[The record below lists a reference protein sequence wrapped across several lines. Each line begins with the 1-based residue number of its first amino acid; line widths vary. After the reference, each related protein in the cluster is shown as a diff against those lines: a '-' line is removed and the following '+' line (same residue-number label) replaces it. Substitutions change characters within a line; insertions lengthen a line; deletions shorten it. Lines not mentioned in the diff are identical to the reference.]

1 MSPRPPI
8 FVSAVSRELK
18 SARQLV
24 ANTLTFLGYEP
35 VWQDIF
41 GTEGGDL
48 RAMLRQQIDQC
59 KGVVQLV
66 GQCYG
71 AEPPIA
77 DNHYGRISYTQF
89 EALYAREQGKKVWY
103 LFIDETFPIETH
115 DPEPAELRELQ
126 AAYRRRVQVDAHLFH
141 SLTSREG
148 LEAGVLKLRD
158 DLTKLRRGAK
168 QWAAGVAILLVVS
181 VGLGFWLLRGQRE
194 TTQEMRETKKALT
207 EVASE
212 MAKLRQGL
220 QEYPQVEAQVKQ
232 SKTEED
238 PAALQERVYKELSKK
253 VGVDDKLLRN
263 ALPRLAEN
271 LQHAPEATNY
281 ERANA
286 AYFKKDYPEAERL
299 ALLAADEAEK
309 AAKPESAALALKLAG
324 WCAEERVQ
332 YAVAMQHFRRAEKL
346 TDSQRNPKEWA
357 LLEQEIADLLLDQG
371 QYGEAE
377 QALRRVL
384 EVHTRLSTPE
394 AFETLRAR
402 TSLASALEH
411 LGKPAEAETQYRAVL
426 KLATDVWG
434 SEDWRTLTA
443 RGGLANTL
451 SDQGKLAEAEAEYRE
466 VLALREKKLGS
477 ESRDTL
483 MARHNLATILSQE
496 DKYAEAEME
505 FRRVLKLR
513 EKVLG
518 PEHPDTLMTRS
529 NLGNLL
535 AKQGKYR
542 EAESELREVI
552 ALKEK
557 VLGPRH
563 PETLSSCYN
572 LALDLARAGKLR
584 EAMPFARRAVEGA
597 REALG
602 ADHPSTKRYLILLN
616 KLEKDGAGR

>member
-8 FVSAVSRELK
+8 FISAVSKELR

-89 EALYAREQGKKVWY
+89 EALYARDRGKKVWY
-103 LFIDETFPIETH
+103 LFIDETFPIEAH
-115 DPEPAELRELQ
+115 DPEPEELHELQ
-126 AAYRRRVQVDAHLFH
+126 AAYRRRVQADAHLFH
-141 SLTSREG
+141 SLTSREA

-158 DLTKLRRGAK
+158 DLTKLRRGVK
-168 QWAAGVAILLVVS
+168 QWALGVAILLIIS

-207 EVASE
+207 EMASE

-220 QEYPQVEAQVKQ
+220 LEYPQVEAQVKQ
-232 SKTEED
+232 SKAEEE
-238 PAALQERVYKELSKK
+238 PAVLQERVYKELGKK
-253 VGVDDKLLRN
+253 IGVDDKLLRS

-271 LQHAPEATNY
+271 LKHAPDATNY

-286 AYFKKDYPEAERL
+286 VYFKKDYAEAERL
-299 ALLAADEAEK
+299 ALLAAEEAEK
-309 AAKPESAALALKLAG
+309 AAKPEEAVLALKLAG
-324 WCAEERVQ
+324 WSAEERIQ
-332 YAVAMQHFRRAEKL
+332 YAAAMQYFRRAESL
-346 TDSQRNPKEWA
+346 IDSQRNAKEWA
-357 LLEQEIADLLLDQG
+357 VVEQEIADLLLDQG
-371 QYGEAE
+371 QYAEAE
-377 QALRRVL
+377 KTLRRVL
-384 EVHTRLSTPE
+384 EVHARLSGPE
-394 AFETLRAR
+394 DFATLKTR
-402 TSLASALEH
+402 TSLASALEQQ
-411 LGKPAEAETQYRAVL
+411 GKSSEAETQYRAVF

-434 SEDWRTLTA
+434 PEDWRTLTA
-443 RGGLANTL
+443 RGGLASAL
-451 SDQGKLAEAEAEYRE
+451 GDQGKLAEAEAEYRE
-466 VLALREKKLGS
+466 VLTLREKRLGS

-483 MARHNLATILSQE
+483 MARHNLATILSRQ
-496 DKYAEAEME
+496 DKYAEAEAE
-505 FRRVLKLR
+505 FRLVLRLR

-518 PEHPDTLMTRS
+518 SENPDTLMTRS

-542 EAESELREVI
+542 EAENELREVI

-557 VLGPRH
+557 ILGPRH

-572 LALDLARAGKLR
+572 LALALARAGKIR
-584 EAMPFARRAVEGA
+584 DAMPFARKAAEGA
-597 REALG
+597 REVLG
-602 ADHPSTKRYLILLN
+602 NDHPSTKRYFILRD
-616 KLEKDGAGR
+616 K

>member
-8 FVSAVSRELK
+8 FISAVSKELR

-89 EALYAREQGKKVWY
+89 EALYARDRGKKVWY
-103 LFIDETFPIETH
+103 LFIDETFPIEAH
-115 DPEPAELRELQ
+115 DPEPEELHELQ
-126 AAYRRRVQVDAHLFH
+126 GAYRRRVQADAHLFH
-141 SLTSREG
+141 SLTSREA

-158 DLTKLRRGAK
+158 DLTKLRRGVK
-168 QWAAGVAILLVVS
+168 QWALGVAILLIIS

-207 EVASE
+207 EMASE

-220 QEYPQVEAQVKQ
+220 LEYPQVEAQVKQ
-232 SKTEED
+232 SKAEEE
-238 PAALQERVYKELSKK
+238 PAVLQERVYKELGKK
-253 VGVDDKLLRN
+253 IGVDDKLLRS

-271 LQHAPEATNY
+271 LKHAPDATNY

-286 AYFKKDYPEAERL
+286 VYFKKDYAEAERL
-299 ALLAADEAEK
+299 ALLAAEEAEK
-309 AAKPESAALALKLAG
+309 AAKPEEAVLALKLAG
-324 WCAEERVQ
+324 WSAEERIQ
-332 YAVAMQHFRRAEKL
+332 YAAAMQYFRRAESL
-346 TDSQRNPKEWA
+346 IDSQRNAKEWA
-357 LLEQEIADLLLDQG
+357 VVEQEIADLLLDQG
-371 QYGEAE
+371 QYAEAE
-377 QALRRVL
+377 KTLRRVL
-384 EVHTRLSTPE
+384 EVHARLSGPE
-394 AFETLRAR
+394 DFATLKTR
-402 TSLASALEH
+402 TSLASALEQQ
-411 LGKPAEAETQYRAVL
+411 GKSSEAETQYRAVF

-434 SEDWRTLTA
+434 PEDWRTLTA
-443 RGGLANTL
+443 RGGLASAL
-451 SDQGKLAEAEAEYRE
+451 GDQGKLAEAEAEYRE
-466 VLALREKKLGS
+466 VLTLREKSLGS

-483 MARHNLATILSQE
+483 MARHNLATMLSRQ
-496 DKYAEAEME
+496 DKYAEAEAE
-505 FRRVLKLR
+505 FRLVLRLR

-518 PEHPDTLMTRS
+518 SENPDTLMTRS

-542 EAESELREVI
+542 EAENELREVI

-557 VLGPRH
+557 ILGPRH

-572 LALDLARAGKLR
+572 LALALARAGKIR
-584 EAMPFARRAVEGA
+584 DAMPFARKAAEGA
-597 REALG
+597 REVLG
-602 ADHPSTKRYLILLN
+602 NDHPSTKRYFILLD
-616 KLEKDGAGR
+616 KLEKDSGGH

>member
-1 MSPRPPI
+1 MSPRPLI
-8 FVSAVSRELK
+8 FVSAVSRELR

-89 EALYAREQGKKVWY
+89 EALYARERGKKVWY
-103 LFIDETFPIETH
+103 LFIDETFPIEAH
-115 DPEPAELRELQ
+115 DPEPAELHELQ
-126 AAYRRRVQVDAHLFH
+126 AAYRRRVQSDAHLFH
-141 SLTSREG
+141 SLTSREA

-158 DLTKLRRGAK
+158 DLTKLRRGVK
-168 QWAAGVAILLVVS
+168 QWALGVAVLLVVS

-207 EVASE
+207 EMASE

-220 QEYPQVEAQVKQ
+220 LEYPQVEAQVKQ
-232 SKTEED
+232 SKSEED
-238 PAALQERVYKELSKK
+238 PAAVQERVYKELSKK

-271 LQHAPEATNY
+271 VTRATDASSY

-286 AYFKKDYPEAERL
+286 AYFKKDYAEAERL
-299 ALLAADEAEK
+299 ALLAAEEAEK
-309 AAKPESAALALKLAG
+309 AAKPADAVRALKLAG
-324 WCAEERVQ
+324 WCAGERIQ
-332 YAVAMQHFRRAEKL
+332 YASAMQHFRRAEGL
-346 TDSQRNPKEWA
+346 LDPQRDAKEWA
-357 LLEQEIADLLLDQG
+357 SLKQEVADLLLDQG
-371 QYGEAE
+371 QYAEAE
-377 QALRRVL
+377 KTLRRVL
-384 EVHTRLSTPE
+384 EVHTRLSGPE
-394 AFETLRAR
+394 DFETLRTR

-411 LGKPAEAETQYRAVL
+411 QGKAAEAETQYRAVY

-434 SEDWRTLTA
+434 PEDSRTLTA
-443 RGGLANTL
+443 RGGLASAL
-451 SDQGKLAEAEAEYRE
+451 SDQDKFAEAEAEYRE
-466 VLALREKKLGS
+466 VLKLREKSLGA
-477 ESRDTL
+477 EARDTL
-483 MARHNLATILSQE
+483 MARHNLATILSRE
-496 DKYAEAEME
+496 DKYPEAEAE
-505 FRRVLKLR
+505 FRLVLRLR

-535 AKQGKYR
+535 AKQGKFR

-572 LALDLARAGKLR
+572 LALNLARAGKLR
-584 EAMPFARRAVEGA
+584 DAMPFARRAAEGA
-597 REALG
+597 REVLG
-602 ADHPSTKRYLILLN
+602 NDHPSTKRYFVLLD
-616 KLEKDGAGR
+616 KLEKDTGGR

>member
-8 FVSAVSRELK
+8 FISAVSKELR

-71 AEPPIA
+71 AEPPIV

-89 EALYAREQGKKVWY
+89 EALYARERGKKVWY
-103 LFIDETFPIETH
+103 LFIDETFPIEAH
-115 DPEPAELRELQ
+115 DPEPEELHELQ
-126 AAYRRRVQVDAHLFH
+126 AAYRRRVQADAHLFH
-141 SLTSREG
+141 SLTSREA

-158 DLTKLRRGAK
+158 DLTKLRRGVK
-168 QWAAGVAILLVVS
+168 QWALGVAILLIVS

-207 EVASE
+207 EMASE

-220 QEYPQVEAQVKQ
+220 LEYPQAESQVRQ
-232 SKTEED
+232 SRKEED
-238 PAALQERVYKELSKK
+238 PAVLQDRVYKELSKK
-253 VGVDDKLLRN
+253 VGVDDKLLRS

-271 LQHAPEATNY
+271 LKHAPDATNY

-299 ALLAADEAEK
+299 ALLAAEDAEK
-309 AAKPESAALALKLAG
+309 ATKPEAAVLALKLAG
-324 WCAEERVQ
+324 WCAEERIQ
-332 YAVAMQHFRRAEKL
+332 YATAMQYFRRAEGL
-346 TDSQRNPKEWA
+346 IDSQRYAKDWA
-357 LLEQEIADLLLDQG
+357 LVEQEIADLLLDQG
-371 QYGEAE
+371 QYAEAE
-377 QALRRVL
+377 KTLRRVL
-384 EVHTRLSTPE
+384 EVHTRLSGPE
-394 AFETLRAR
+394 DFATLKTR
-402 TSLASALEH
+402 TSLASALEQQ
-411 LGKPAEAETQYRAVL
+411 GKAAEAETQYRAVF

-434 SEDWRTLTA
+434 PEDWRTLTA
-443 RGGLANTL
+443 RGGLASAL

-466 VLALREKKLGS
+466 VLALREKSLGS

-483 MARHNLATILSQE
+483 LARHNLATMLSRQ
-496 DKYAEAEME
+496 DKYAEAEKE
-505 FRRVLKLR
+505 FRLVLRLR

-535 AKQGKYR
+535 AKQGKFQ
-542 EAESELREVI
+542 EAESELRDVI

-563 PETLSSCYN
+563 PETLTSFYN
-572 LALDLARAGKLR
+572 LALALARDGKIR
-584 EAMPFARRAVEGA
+584 DAMPFARKAVEGA
-597 REALG
+597 REVLG
-602 ADHPSTKRYLILLN
+602 DDNPSTKRYLILLD
-616 KLEKDGAGR
+616 KLEKDRGGR

>member
-1 MSPRPPI
+1 MSPRPLI
-8 FVSAVSRELK
+8 FVSAVSRELR

-71 AEPPIA
+71 AEPAIA

-89 EALYAREQGKKVWY
+89 EALYARERGKKVWY
-103 LFIDETFPIETH
+103 LFIDETFPIEAH
-115 DPEPAELRELQ
+115 DPESEELHELQ
-126 AAYRRRVQVDAHLFH
+126 AAYRRRVQADAHLFH
-141 SLTSREG
+141 SLTSREA

-158 DLTKLRRGAK
+158 DLTKLRRGVK
-168 QWAAGVAILLVVS
+168 QWALGVAILLIVS

-207 EVASE
+207 EMVSE

-220 QEYPQVEAQVKQ
+220 LEYPQVEAQVKQ

-238 PAALQERVYKELSKK
+238 PAVLQERVYKELSKK

-271 LQHAPEATNY
+271 LKDAPDATNY

-286 AYFKKDYPEAERL
+286 AYFKKDYLEAERL
-299 ALLAADEAEK
+299 ALLAAEEAAK
-309 AAKPESAALALKLAG
+309 AAKPEEAVLALKLAG
-324 WCAEERVQ
+324 WSAEERIQ
-332 YAVAMQHFRRAEKL
+332 YTPAMQYFRRAENL
-346 TDSQRNPKEWA
+346 IDAQRNPKEWA
-357 LLEQEIADLLLDQG
+357 FVEQEIADLLLDQG
-371 QYGEAE
+371 QYAEAE
-377 QALRRVL
+377 KTLRRVL
-384 EVHTRLSTPE
+384 EVHTRLAGPE
-394 AFETLRAR
+394 DFATLKTR
-402 TSLASALEH
+402 TSLASALEQQ
-411 LGKPAEAETQYRAVL
+411 GKASEAETQYRAVF

-434 SEDWRTLTA
+434 PEDWRTLTA
-443 RGGLANTL
+443 RGGLASAL

-466 VLALREKKLGS
+466 VLALREKSLGS

-483 MARHNLATILSQE
+483 LARHNLATMLSRQ
-496 DKYAEAEME
+496 DKYAEAEAE
-505 FRRVLKLR
+505 FRLVLRLR

-535 AKQGKYR
+535 AKQGKYQ

-557 VLGPRH
+557 VLGLRH

-572 LALDLARAGKLR
+572 LALDLARADKLR
-584 EAMPFARRAVEGA
+584 EAMPFARRAAEGA
-597 REALG
+597 REVLG
-602 ADHPSTKRYLILLN
+602 NDHPSTKRYFILLD
-616 KLEKDGAGR
+616 KLEKDTGGR